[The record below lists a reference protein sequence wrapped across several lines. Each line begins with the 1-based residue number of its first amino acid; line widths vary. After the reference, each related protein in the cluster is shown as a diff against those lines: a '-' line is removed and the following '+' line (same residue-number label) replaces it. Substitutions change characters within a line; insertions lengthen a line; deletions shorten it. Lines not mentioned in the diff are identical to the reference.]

1 MRPKLNKIHLR
12 REFQRLGL
20 GLVLSTLISVGVLR
34 SGLTPPAV
42 AQVQSL
48 PSVEQGPVVTTIP
61 PASTPTNPQSTRTIN
76 GTVLDEPG
84 ALAIGARVRLTRPG
98 ESQSQEVVSGEDGQ
112 FSFGDVLPG
121 PFQLTITAPEF
132 ETKLFSGVL
141 QPVTAYFVPAI
152 ALKIAPTTTTI
163 KVGVSPVEV
172 VAEMQIKQAEKQRVL
187 GIVPN
192 FYVTYVAN
200 AAP

>member
-1 MRPKLNKIHLR
+1 VNR
-12 REFQRLGL
+12 
-20 GLVLSTLISVGVLR
+20 
-34 SGLTPPAV
+34 
-42 AQVQSL
+42 
-48 PSVEQGPVVTTIP
+48 
-61 PASTPTNPQSTRTIN
+61 
-76 GTVLDEPG
+76 
-84 ALAIGARVRLTRPG
+84 
-98 ESQSQEVVSGEDGQ
+98 QSQEVVSGEDGQ

-152 ALKIAPTTTTI
+152 ALKIAPMTTTI
-163 KVGVSPVEV
+163 KVGVSPVE